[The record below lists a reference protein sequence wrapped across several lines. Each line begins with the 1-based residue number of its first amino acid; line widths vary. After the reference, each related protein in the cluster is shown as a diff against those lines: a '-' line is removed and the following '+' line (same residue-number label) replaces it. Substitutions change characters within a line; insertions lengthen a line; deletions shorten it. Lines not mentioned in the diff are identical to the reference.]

1 MVKNRNPLTKVIGA
15 ALIFMTLG
23 STLVVVQ
30 SCHADESAPAVVAT
44 TTTVHASH
52 TDHHHPA
59 PPPIQSSSHSEL
71 LAQICAGIFY
81 LVLFLGG
88 KFLLRIFRKSYKNQ
102 IRGLTAP
109 LIAFNQRVSRN
120 LTLSLPQL
128 GICRI

>member
-15 ALIFMTLG
+15 ALILLTLA
-23 STLVVVQ
+23 STVVVVVE
-30 SCHADESAPAVVAT
+30 SCHAGRAPAVVAAT
-44 TTTVHASH
+44 SHAAH

-59 PPPIQSSSHSEL
+59 PTPLQSTNHSEL
-71 LAQICAGIFY
+71 FTQICAGVFY
-81 LVLFLGG
+81 LVLLLGG

-102 IRGLTAP
+102 IQRLTAP
-109 LIAFNQRVSRN
+109 LIAFNQRVSNN